1 MLQPLGDRVVLKP
14 LQAEEKSA
22 GGIIL
27 PENAQERPR
36 EGEVIAVGPGK
47 VNDNGERLPMTVKV
61 GDIVVYSDYSGTE
74 VRYEGEDYLLVD
86 EGNILAVKE

>member
-47 VNDNGERLPMTVKV
+47 INDNGERLQMTVKV